1 MEINIQNA
9 SLRFKN
15 NQVFNDISY
24 EMRSGNRY
32 GLVGYNGSGK
42 TMLLRAI
49 CGFVRLSSGSI
60 YVDGKE
66 LGIKG
71 YEFIDNAGV
80 IVGEVDFF
88 KELTGIDNLRLL
100 AKIQNKIDDERL
112 YEVLSDVGL
121 KGKEEIKYKKYSTGM
136 KSRLRIAQAIMEKPE
151 ILILDEPFNGLDK
164 EGVEI
169 ISGIIDGYISDS
181 KLLIITSHHE
191 EDINNLCNIVLE
203 LDGGKI
209 VNENK
214 R

>member
-1 MEINIQNA
+1 MEIKIQNVCL
-9 SLRFKN
+9 SFKN
-15 NQVFNDISY
+15 NQVLNDISY

-49 CGFVRLSSGSI
+49 CGFVRLSSGSV

-66 LGIKG
+66 IGTRE

-112 YEVLSDVGL
+112 YEVLNDVGL
-121 KGKEEIKYKKYSTGM
+121 KGKEEVKYKKYSTGM
-136 KSRLRIAQAIMEKPE
+136 KARLRIAQAIMENPE

-164 EGVEI
+164 EGVGI
-169 ISGIIDGYISDS
+169 ISDIIDRYIGDS

-214 R
+214 I